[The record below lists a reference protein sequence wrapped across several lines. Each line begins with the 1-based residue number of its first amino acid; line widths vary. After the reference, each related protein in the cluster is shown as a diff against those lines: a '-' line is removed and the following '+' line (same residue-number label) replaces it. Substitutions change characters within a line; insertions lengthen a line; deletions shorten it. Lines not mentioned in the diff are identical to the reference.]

1 MVLPVIR
8 KKEKQIVPVKPP
20 KKKYALNQEIV
31 EGIDRCKAKVAV
43 IKKALK
49 GSDEELNSDID
60 ADIEKSVRS
69 LVKKYEKSLDRI
81 IDDKNIVIGN
91 QVSMDSTE
99 NATANLFP
107 TDTATSNPL
116 LNHLHSGQ

>member
-8 KKEKQIVPVKPP
+8 KKEKQIAPAKPP

-31 EGIDRCKAKVAV
+31 VGIERCKAKVAA

-49 GSDEELNSDID
+49 GSDEELDSDID
-60 ADIEKSVRS
+60 ADIEKSIRN
-69 LVKKYEKSLDRI
+69 LVKKYEKSLDQI
-81 IDDKNIVIGN
+81 INDKNIIIGN
-91 QVSMDSTE
+91 QASTDSTE

-107 TDTATSNPL
+107 TDTTTSNPI